1 MDVDKNIDIN
11 DVSIL
16 VVILIMVAIQS
27 TCIVFPLLSVT
38 TIAQDKTTNP
48 TSYICSPVQSVA
60 KIKEDFMSG
69 NMKPGVFYHPFVA
82 R

>member
-27 TCIVFPLLSVT
+27 TCIVFSLLSVT

-48 TSYICSPVQSVA
+48 TIYSPVQSVA

-69 NMKPGVFYHPFVA
+69 NMKPDVFYHPFVA